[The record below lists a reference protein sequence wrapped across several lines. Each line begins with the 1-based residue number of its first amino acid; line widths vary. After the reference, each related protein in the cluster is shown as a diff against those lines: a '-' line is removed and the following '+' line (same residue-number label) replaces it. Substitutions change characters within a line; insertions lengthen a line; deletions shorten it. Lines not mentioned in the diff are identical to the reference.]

1 MLRPATPLA
10 VVFFVAFVILLLSTL
25 STPIIHAIPLASFDG
40 YNFGVFGLC
49 DTKTNV
55 CSKISIGYGSRMC
68 LAPRSPPCRDHAY

>member
-10 VVFFVAFVILLLSTL
+10 IVFFVAFVILLLSTL
-25 STPIIHAIPLASFDG
+25 STPVIKAIPLASFDG

-55 CSKISIGYGSRMC
+55 CSKISIGYGSRTC
-68 LAPRSPPCRDHAY
+68 LPPHSPPSRDRTY